1 MRFETLPPDKTMSLI
16 VKNILVFEED
26 ADTQKTVLPFFA
38 DGYPGIMF
46 QQTKKGLWVSPHN
59 KLMPPLFLYGQT
71 IQPIELNLQGTYS
84 LIVFQLYPFVLNSF
98 FNVQAKDL
106 NDGCYDLQAFENGNI
121 LVRQLGKPTTLKKRV
136 ELLSDFLARIF
147 LEKRAKLDLQIRQA
161 IHMISESKGQKTIT
175 QLCEQLQLTERTL
188 ERRFLKEVG
197 ISAKQFSG
205 IIQFQGSMAQL
216 SAKDYTKLSD
226 VVYKNGYADQ
236 SHFIK
241 VFKAFTGKTP
251 KAFK

>member
-1 MRFETLPPDKTMSLI
+1 MRFETLSPDKTISLF
-16 VKNILVFEED
+16 VKNILVFEEN
-26 ADTQKTVLPFFA
+26 AKTQKTVLPFFA

-59 KLMPPLFLYGQT
+59 KRMPPLFLYGQT

-98 FNVQAKDL
+98 FNLQAKDL
-106 NDGCYDLQAFENGNI
+106 NDGCYDLQAFESGKT
-121 LVRQLGKPTTLKKRV
+121 LVQQLSKNTTVKKKV
-136 ELLSDFLARIF
+136 ELLSDFLSGIF
-147 LEKRAKLDLQIRQA
+147 LEKRAKLDLQIRQV
-161 IHMISESKGQKTIT
+161 IHMIIESKGQKTIT
-175 QLCEQLQLTERTL
+175 ELCEQLHLTERTL

-205 IIQFQGSMAQL
+205 IIQFRGSMEQL
-216 SAKDYTKLSD
+216 SAKNYTKLSD